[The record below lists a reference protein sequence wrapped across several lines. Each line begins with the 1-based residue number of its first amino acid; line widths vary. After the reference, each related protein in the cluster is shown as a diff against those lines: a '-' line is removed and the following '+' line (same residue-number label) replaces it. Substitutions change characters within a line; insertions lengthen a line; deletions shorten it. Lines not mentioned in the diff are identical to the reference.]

1 MKINIKKL
9 FGKTKNN
16 LNKSIELI
24 YLSLFILVPI
34 LFSNLNQQ
42 IENFSEYFDCISI
55 KNNFIN
61 KFNPVEGE
69 YNLNIVKSNP
79 IWIKSN
85 NNCFIT
91 QVSTDSKHGN
101 HKLWLL
107 QCKNI
112 DNNGTTLH
120 LYNTDNQKNPPF
132 SNWKSPRHIPIP
144 KAYNI
149 KPEEDF
155 FEFSKEDHS
164 GITITNC
171 YKSPIVSKR
180 QMIFSIAIFMI
191 LLGAVI
197 GLYLHNKNEYNV

>member
-24 YLSLFILVPI
+24 YLSLFILIPI

-107 QCKNI
+107 QYKNI

-132 SNWKSPRHIPIP
+132 SNWKSLDI
-144 KAYNI
+144 
-149 KPEEDF
+149 F
-155 FEFSKEDHS
+155 QFQ
-164 GITITNC
+164 
-171 YKSPIVSKR
+171 KR
-180 QMIFSIAIFMI
+180 IILNQKKIFLNFQKKIM
-191 LLGAVI
+191 AV
-197 GLYLHNKNEYNV
+197 